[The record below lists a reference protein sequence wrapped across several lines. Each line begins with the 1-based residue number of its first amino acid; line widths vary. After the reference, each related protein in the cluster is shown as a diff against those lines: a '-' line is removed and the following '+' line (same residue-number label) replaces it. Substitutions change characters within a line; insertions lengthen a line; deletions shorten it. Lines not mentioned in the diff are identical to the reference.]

1 MAKEKPTSDRRF
13 RSLLE
18 VKREYLPALLK
29 SQSDDEDL
37 QKFAERAEQTL
48 REHLEK
54 VTLSIA
60 SQGE

>member
-13 RSLLE
+13 HSLLE

-37 QKFAERAEQTL
+37 RKLAERAEQTL

-54 VTLSIA
+54 VTLPIA

>member
-60 SQGE
+60 SQGK

>member
-1 MAKEKPTSDRRF
+1 MAKEKPTSDKRF

-37 QKFAERAEQTL
+37 QKLAERAEQTL

-54 VTLSIA
+54 AAVADSV
-60 SQGE
+60 QG